1 MTTVEFEQISN
12 DPKELSEHIEQ
23 IRNALDSLPGVKAT
37 FGPARYYTFPTSPRS
52 EQWRATV
59 RVSKQG
65 RATTWNAIYTT
76 VNNLFPGHAPR
87 YRRL

>member
-1 MTTVEFEQISN
+1 MATVTFDQISA
-12 DPKELSEHIEQ
+12 DPEALSAAIAQ
-23 IRNALDSLPGVKAT
+23 IRRALGDLPGVALA
-37 FGPARYYTFPTSPRS
+37 FGRARHYTFPTSPRS